1 MKTKLTFTRINI
13 VFLILAV
20 LWMGIIFYFSNRTA
34 DESNNTSDAVE
45 TAIGKVT
52 VDDFE
57 QKSEEEVVSFLE
69 RYRVLIRKT
78 AHILEFTLLCML
90 AFMALPFGIPVRY
103 RLFAAGAWTL
113 LYAISDE
120 IHQAFIPGRT
130 GLVSDVLIDTVGMLI
145 GIAGILFLRWLIG
158 IIKKSEKAS

>member
-1 MKTKLTFTRINI
+1 MKEKLTFTWINI
-13 VFLILAV
+13 VFIILAV

-45 TAIGKVT
+45 AAIGKVT
-52 VDDFE
+52 VEDFE
-57 QKSEEEVVSFLE
+57 QKSEEEVVSFLD
-69 RYRVLIRKT
+69 RYRVLARKT

-90 AFMALPFGIPVRY
+90 VFMALPFEIPMKF
-103 RLFAAGAWTL
+103 RLIGSGVWTL

-130 GLVSDVLIDTVGMLI
+130 GLVSDVFID
-145 GIAGILFLRWLIG
+145 IAGILLGIIG
-158 IIKKSEKAS
+158 IIVLTWIYNAIKKRRAT